1 MSIHC
6 HGGEIKKERK
16 GGWGDEGRG
25 EGREKEKRTWCR
37 GRGRGKKREKNAWGE
52 EIGVEERGKGRE
64 RNCGIG
70 GGERFSWKRK
80 KEMLKMSSR
89 GSVILVLVFRNC
101 FLNSL
106 YCCKMWFIVI
116 NRVYRRVHVFIF
128 YFACLDECL
137 VWW

>member
-1 MSIHC
+1 MKMAERSGVMMSIHC

-101 FLNSL
+101 FFNFL
-106 YCCKMWFIVI
+106 YCCKMWSIM
-116 NRVYRRVHVFIF
+116 NK
-128 YFACLDECL
+128 LL
-137 VWW
+137 S

>member
-1 MSIHC
+1 MKMAERSGVMMSIHC

-106 YCCKMWFIVI
+106 YCCKMWF
-116 NRVYRRVHVFIF
+116 Y
-128 YFACLDECL
+128 
-137 VWW
+137 